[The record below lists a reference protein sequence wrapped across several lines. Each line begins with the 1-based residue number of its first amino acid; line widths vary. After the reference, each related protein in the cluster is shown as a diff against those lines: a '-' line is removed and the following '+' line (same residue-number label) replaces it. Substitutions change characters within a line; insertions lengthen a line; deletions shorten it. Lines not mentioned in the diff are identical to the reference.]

1 MCKDDSN
8 ELDRRKV
15 DAADAE
21 SGSEVS
27 ADERRPARG
36 VVVPLKQVRKADLS
50 PDDPDGDDPGPAA
63 A

>member
-15 DAADAE
+15 ESADHE
-21 SGSEVS
+21 SGPETGESRS
-27 ADERRPARG
+27 ARG
-36 VVVPLKQVRKADLS
+36 VVVPLKQVRRAES
-50 PDDPDGDDPGPAA
+50 SHDDPDGDDPGPAA